1 MARAPKIDA
10 VLEAGVDLAH
20 STLLDTVDAAQV
32 GDHLGV
38 AADADRVLT
47 HRFEAKLSG
56 YDGWNWY
63 VTLARVPRG
72 KIPTVCETGLV
83 PGDGA
88 LLSPEWV
95 PWADRI
101 RPEEREAQQAA
112 EAEAAGATTATAD
125 AEPSTEPSPGQHD
138 AEAPSSADAADDG
151 AGTPGADGGTD
162 VETVDTAASPDE
174 PDEVVEDDSELE
186 EAEHAAE
193 EAPRRSRSRR
203 RRR

>member
-10 VLEAGVDLAH
+10 VLEAGVDLAR
-20 STLLDTVDAAQV
+20 STLLDTVDAAQI

-56 YDGWNWY
+56 YAGWNWF

-72 KIPTVCETGLV
+72 KVPTVCETGLV

-101 RPEEREAQQAA
+101 RPEERAAQQAA
-112 EAEAAGATTATAD
+112 EAEATGTTAATAD
-125 AEPSTEPSPGQHD
+125 AEPTTEPSPGQHD
-138 AEAPSSADAADDG
+138 GAAPSSADATDDAAG
-151 AGTPGADGGTD
+151 APGTDGGTD

>member
-10 VLEAGVDLAH
+10 VLGAGVDLAR
-20 STLLDTVDAAQV
+20 STLLATVDAAQV

-47 HRFEAKLSG
+47 HRFEARLPG
-56 YDGWNWY
+56 YAGWNWY

-72 KIPTVCETGLV
+72 KEATVCETGLL

-88 LLSPEWV
+88 LLAPEWV
-95 PWADRI
+95 PWADRV
-101 RPEEREAQQAA
+101 RPEELAAQKAA
-112 EAEAAGATTATAD
+112 EAAQAD
-125 AEPSTEPSPGQHD
+125 GSTEDKPAPDPTPETHD
-138 AEAPSSADAADDG
+138 GDAPS
-151 AGTPGADGGTD
+151 GTDVSVDPAEGGTD

-174 PDEVVEDDSELE
+174 PDEVLEDDEELVD
-186 EAEHAAE
+186 AEHAAE

>member
-10 VLEAGVDLAH
+10 VLGAGVDLAR
-20 STLLDTVDAAQV
+20 STLLATVEAAQV

-47 HRFEAKLSG
+47 HRFEARLPG
-56 YDGWNWY
+56 YAGWNWY

-72 KIPTVCETGLV
+72 KEATVCETGLL

-88 LLSPEWV
+88 LLAPEWV
-95 PWADRI
+95 PWADRV
-101 RPEEREAQQAA
+101 RPEELAAQN
-112 EAEAAGATTATAD
+112 EAEAAQAD
-125 AEPSTEPSPGQHD
+125 GSTEDKPAPDPTPETHD
-138 AEAPSSADAADDG
+138 GDAPSGTDDSVDP
-151 AGTPGADGGTD
+151 AEGGTD

-174 PDEVVEDDSELE
+174 PDEVLEDDEELVD
-186 EAEHAAE
+186 AEHAAE